1 MITVPV
7 VQVTLAIIVGLF
19 ALQMIKRLTA
29 TSQNPIAMGVT
40 DGIAFLTS

>member
-1 MITVPV
+1 MVTVPV
-7 VQVTLAIIVGLF
+7 VQVTLAIIVWIF
-19 ALQMIKRLTA
+19 VLQMVKRLSA

>member
-1 MITVPV
+1 MVTVPV

-19 ALQMIKRLTA
+19 VLQMIKRLSA
-29 TSQNPIAMGVT
+29 TSTNPIAMGVT